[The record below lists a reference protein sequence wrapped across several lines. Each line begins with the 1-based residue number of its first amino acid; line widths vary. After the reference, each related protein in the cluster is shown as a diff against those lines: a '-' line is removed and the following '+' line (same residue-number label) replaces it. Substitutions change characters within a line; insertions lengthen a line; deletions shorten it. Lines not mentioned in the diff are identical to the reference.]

1 MVSERPHRLSGSA
14 ALVLDRPRLSVGA
27 MKPPKP
33 TTTDS
38 YIIAAFDQPRARYI
52 CREAKRRHLVV
63 VLDPAKA
70 HRFES
75 LAEAELECARYQRQ
89 HTGNVLG
96 TVGGDFRVW
105 RCVTKTTLSAVEREE
120 EEILPSA
127 APEPPKRNHV
137 KPRRVKAAA

>member
-1 MVSERPHRLSGSA
+1 
-14 ALVLDRPRLSVGA
+14 

-33 TTTDS
+33 TTTES

-52 CREAKRRHLVV
+52 CREAKRHHLVV

-96 TVGGDFRVW
+96 TVRSDFRVW
-105 RCVTKTTLSAVEREE
+105 RCVTKTTLQAVERELE
-120 EEILPSA
+120 MLA
-127 APEPPKRNHV
+127 AEPQPPKRNRS
-137 KPRRVKAAA
+137 KRSRVEAAA